1 MLDGKSIVLGVTGSI
16 AAYKAIEI
24 ASTLTQLEAKV
35 DVVLTKE
42 AEQFV
47 TPLTFN
53 AITGRTVFSD
63 MFDETKKQGIIHVN
77 LAETAD
83 VIVVAPI
90 TANTIAKLANGIADD
105 IICSTVLAGKSSVI
119 LAPAMNA
126 NMFENSITQENLCR
140 LKNRGF
146 IIVGPESGR
155 LASGIEGKGRLSR
168 STEIIG
174 TICQVLAKEGD
185 LKNKTVLVT
194 AGATQ
199 ESIDP
204 IRYIT
209 NHSTGKMGYALAEA
223 ARDRGAKVKLIT
235 APTSLEKIVGIET
248 ENVISANEMYKAVK
262 ESVSSADVLIMAAA
276 VSDYR
281 VDNISSEKIKKE
293 NEILH
298 LNLLPSIDILLNING
313 NFMKVG
319 FAAESS
325 NLIENAK
332 KKMEQKKLKIIIAN
346 DITSKDSGFGSDN
359 NRVIIISENGKID
372 ELPLMSK
379 RKVADE
385 ILNKVVIALS
395 EQ

>member
-1 MLDGKSIVLGVTGSI
+1 MLNGKSIVLGVTGSI
-16 AAYKAIEI
+16 AAYKAIDI
-24 ASTLTQLEAKV
+24 ASKLTQLEARV
-35 DVVLTKE
+35 DVVLSKE
-42 AEQFV
+42 AKQFV

-53 AITGRTVFSD
+53 AVTGRAVFSD
-63 MFDETKKQGIIHVN
+63 MFDATIKQDITHVS

-83 VIVVAPI
+83 VIVIAPI

-105 IICSTVLAGKSSVI
+105 IICSTVLASKSSII
-119 LAPAMNA
+119 LAPAMNV
-126 NMFENSITQENLCR
+126 NMFDNSITQENLCR

-146 IIVGPESGR
+146 IIVGPEYGR
-155 LASGIEGKGRLSR
+155 LASGIEGKGRLSS

-185 LKNKTVLVT
+185 LRNKTVIVT

-248 ENVISANEMYKAVK
+248 ESVINGEEMYKAVK

-281 VDNISSEKIKKE
+281 VDNISNEKIKKE
-293 NEILH
+293 NGILH
-298 LNLLPSIDILLNING
+298 LDLFPSIDILLNING
-313 NFMKVG
+313 NFIKVG
-319 FAAESS
+319 FAAESN

-332 KKMEQKKLKIIIAN
+332 KKMKEKKLKIIVAN

-359 NRVIIISENGKID
+359 NRVIIISKNGKID

-395 EQ
+395 E